1 MNTATIIVTDRI
13 EGVWDRSV
21 VAGVSVLEIVIVHFI
36 TQFLI
41 IVVQSMEVLIITFGI
56 MKADYTGS
64 LITVTVLIMLQ
75 GACGISTGK
84 YSRRN
89 ANKPSCRLKSEALWL
104 GFDLNFSR
112 VLHFGCQHKP
122 QHGKR
127 SLLWSLL
134 SHGDT

>member
-41 IVVQSMEVLIITFGI
+41 IVVQSLEVLVITFGI

-64 LITVTVLIMLQ
+64 LITVTILIMLQ
-75 GACGISTGK
+75 GACGISTGELK
-84 YSRRN
+84 QTCTLSRIKN
-89 ANKPSCRLKSEALWL
+89 L
-104 GFDLNFSR
+104 GFELNFSR
-112 VLHFGCQHKP
+112 VLHFGC
-122 QHGKR
+122 
-127 SLLWSLL
+127 
-134 SHGDT
+134 